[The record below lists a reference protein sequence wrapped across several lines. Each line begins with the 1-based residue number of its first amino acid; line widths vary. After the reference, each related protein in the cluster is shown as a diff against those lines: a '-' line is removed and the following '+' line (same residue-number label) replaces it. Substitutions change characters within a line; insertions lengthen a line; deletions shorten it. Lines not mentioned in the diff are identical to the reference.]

1 MRKLTGDVSPFVR
14 EVGGKAVVPGKLQLE
29 GNIEVWKKAEGL
41 TLALGGWWK
50 WGL

>member
-1 MRKLTGDVSPFVR
+1 MSPFVR
-14 EVGGKAVVPGKLQLE
+14 EVEGKAVVVPGKLQLE

-41 TLALGGWWK
+41 TLALGGWGK